1 MDMTVRDWTV
11 RAWDCQDTY
20 GDSMKTGATAREATA
35 TEATA
40 ATATEATAAVL
51 ALVLALGLGPKRAS
65 IETRMMMSLVSYIT

>member
-1 MDMTVRDWTV
+1 
-11 RAWDCQDTY
+11 
-20 GDSMKTGATAREATA
+20 MKTGATAREATA